1 MNILG
6 YGSRKAEKGWVQ
18 SRVGRLRCPKQT
30 KKTKQKQPLCCE
42 RRPYT
47 PPSGVMS
54 PRFSITLLRTGN
66 LAAHPVH
73 RLMLLDPSPDMVH
86 GSALRKT
93 RSSTQDYELNSE
105 TIDSQEGTP
114 PLL

>member
-1 MNILG
+1 MGVLMVSFSGKHNLLLL
-6 YGSRKAEKGWVQ
+6 Q
-18 SRVGRLRCPKQT
+18 S
-30 KKTKQKQPLCCE
+30 KTKAALCRK

-47 PPSGVMS
+47 SPSGVTS
-54 PRFSITLLRTGN
+54 PRFFVFLLRTGN
-66 LAAHPVH
+66 LAAHTGH

-93 RSSTQDYELNSE
+93 RSSTQANELNSE
-105 TIDSQEGTP
+105 KIDSQEGNP